1 MVHLKDVSVEFNNGV
16 RALSDV
22 SISVYKGDF
31 AFIVGSTGSGK
42 STLLRLIYRDMLPSS
57 GTVIVDGDSVTTLKL
72 SMVPYLRRKLGV
84 VYQDFKLLPQK
95 NVWENLAFAL
105 RVIGTKPKEV
115 HRRIGEVLELVGLT
129 HRCDS
134 FPNQLSGGEQQR
146 AAIARALINY
156 PTVLIADEPTGN
168 LDPTTSWDIIQLL
181 EQINVRGTTILCA
194 THDSQVVDR
203 MKKRVIQLEAG
214 KVVRDE
220 NKGTYQYCES

>member
-42 STLLRLIYRDMLPSS
+42 STLLRLIYRDILPSS
-57 GTVIVDGDSVTTLKL
+57 GTVSVDGDDVTSLKPW
-72 SMVPYLRRKLGV
+72 MVPFLRRKLGV

-105 RVIGTKPKEV
+105 RVIGTKPKEL

-214 KVVRDE
+214 RVVRDE

>member
-1 MVHLKDVSVEFNNGV
+1 MIYVKDVSVEYANGV
-16 RALSDV
+16 RALKDTSV
-22 SISVYKGDF
+22 TISKGEF
-31 AFIVGSTGSGK
+31 VFVVGSTGSGK
-42 STLLRLIYRDMLPSS
+42 STLLKLLYRDMLPTA
-57 GTVIVDGDSVTTLKL
+57 GTVIVDGENVTAMKP
-72 SMVPYLRRKLGV
+72 SAVPFLRRKLGV

-115 HRRIGEVLELVGLT
+115 HKRIGEVLELVGLT

-146 AAIARALINY
+146 AAIARALINN

-168 LDPTTSWDIIQLL
+168 LDPTTSWDIVQLL
-181 EQINVRGTTILCA
+181 EQINIRGTTVLCA
-194 THDSQVVDR
+194 THDSQIVDG

-214 KVVRDE
+214 EVIRDE
-220 NKGTYQYCES
+220 NKGAYQNSES